1 MGNTRIDEG
10 MKKEEVPFATIYYH
24 DGGELFAEDID
35 QHMEVLPEVGT
46 PTQEITID
54 GIQVGNPGVPRTDH
68 QEKLR

>member
-1 MGNTRIDEG
+1 MGNTKIDEEINN
-10 MKKEEVPFATIYYH
+10 EEVPSATIYYH
-24 DGGELFAEDID
+24 DGGELFAEDVE
-35 QHMEVLPEVGT
+35 QHMAVLPEVGT